1 MWRMEH
7 PIRSLHHVTATV
19 DDAQQDLDFCL
30 DVLGLRLV
38 KKTVNFDNHNVY
50 HFYYG
55 DETGTPGTIWTTFP
69 YKGWNIPSGTKGLG
83 QVGVTSFSVPEGSL
97 PFWRSR
103 LAAHGITA
111 ADAPARWG
119 EPALVFPDPSGLII
133 ELVAAADARVPWTHG
148 SVPEAHA
155 IRGLDSVAMII
166 DSPKPTVAL
175 LERLLGCVV
184 VDESDGRIRLAV
196 NGDRPGHRLDI
207 LHGTGAGPARNGIG
221 TVHHVALA
229 ISSPDEQRRLRQELI
244 DYGCRVTE
252 VRDRCYFESIYF
264 REPGGVL
271 IEVATMQPGFT
282 LDEAAGELGRAL
294 KLPPWEEPK
303 RKAIE
308 EELPVICT

>member
-1 MWRMEH
+1 MEH
-7 PIRSLHHVTATV
+7 PILSLHHVTATV
-19 DDAQQDLDFCL
+19 DDAQQDLDFCV
-30 DVLGLRLV
+30 DALGLRLV

-69 YKGWNIPSGTKGLG
+69 YKGWNVPIGTKGLG

-103 LAAHGITA
+103 LAARAITA
-111 ADAPARWG
+111 AEAPARFG
-119 EPALVFPDPSGLII
+119 EPSLVFTDPSGLTL
-133 ELVAAADARVPWTHG
+133 ELVAAPDARAPWTEG
-148 SVPEAHA
+148 GVPEAHA
-155 IRGLDSVAMII
+155 IRGLHSVTLTV

-175 LERLLGCVV
+175 LERLLGCVI
-184 VDESDGRIRLAV
+184 VDEADGRVRVAV
-196 NGDRPGHRLDI
+196 NGDQPGHRLDI
-207 LHGTGAGPARNGIG
+207 LHGTGAGPALNGIG

-271 IEVATMQPGFT
+271 IEVATMRPGFT
-282 LDEAAGELGRAL
+282 LDEAAGELGNGL
-294 KLPPWEEPK
+294 KLPPWEEPN
-303 RKAIE
+303 RAAIE
-308 EELPVICT
+308 EGLPRVST

>member
-1 MWRMEH
+1 MEH

-19 DDAQQDLDFCL
+19 DDAQQDLDFCIA
-30 DVLGLRLV
+30 VLGLRLV

-55 DETGTPGTIWTTFP
+55 DEAGTPGTIWTTFP
-69 YKGWNIPSGTKGLG
+69 YKGWNVPVGTKGLG

-97 PFWRSR
+97 PFWKSR

-111 ADAPARWG
+111 ADAPARSG
-119 EPALVFPDPSGLII
+119 ESSLVFPDPSGLVI
-133 ELVAAADARVPWTHG
+133 ELVEATDTRAPWTRG
-148 SVPEAHA
+148 RVPEAYA
-155 IRGLDSVAMII
+155 IRGLHSVAMTV
-166 DSPKPTVAL
+166 DSPAPTVAL
-175 LERLLGCVV
+175 FERLLGCAV
-184 VDESDGRIRLAV
+184 VDESDGRIRIAV
-196 NGDRPGHRLDI
+196 NADRPGHRLDI

-229 ISSPDEQRRLRQELI
+229 ISSADEQRRLRQELI

-271 IEVATMQPGFT
+271 IEVATMRPGFT
-282 LDEAAGELGRAL
+282 VDEAADELGRGL
-294 KLPPWEEPK
+294 KLPPWEEPN
-303 RKAIE
+303 RAAIE
-308 EELPVICT
+308 EGLPGVDTF

>member
-1 MWRMEH
+1 MEH

-19 DDAQQDLDFCL
+19 DDAQQDLDFCV

-69 YKGWNIPSGTKGLG
+69 YKGWNVPIGTKGLG
-83 QVGVTSFSVPEGSL
+83 QVGVTSFSVPQKSL
-97 PFWRSR
+97 AFWRSR
-103 LAAHGITA
+103 LASHGIA
-111 ADAPARWG
+111 ATEAPARFG
-119 EPALVFPDPSGLII
+119 EPSLVFADPSGLTI
-133 ELVAAADARVPWTHG
+133 ELVGTADPRAPWTQG

-155 IRGLDSVAMII
+155 IRGLHSVTMTV

-184 VDESDGRIRLAV
+184 VDEVDGRIRLAV
-196 NGDRPGHRLDI
+196 NGDRPGHRLEI
-207 LHGTGAGPARNGIG
+207 VHGTGAGPARNGIG

-244 DYGCRVTE
+244 DYGCQVTE

-271 IEVATMQPGFT
+271 IEVATTQPGFT
-282 LDEAAGELGRAL
+282 LDEAARDLGRGL
-294 KLPPWEEPK
+294 KLPPWEEP
-303 RKAIE
+303 RRAAIE
-308 EELPVICT
+308 KGLPGVSTG

>member
-1 MWRMEH
+1 MEH

-19 DDAQQDLDFCL
+19 DDAQQDLDLCV
-30 DVLGLRLV
+30 DALGLRLV

-69 YKGWNIPSGTKGLG
+69 YKGWNVPIGTKGLG

-103 LAAHGITA
+103 LAARGITA
-111 ADAPARWG
+111 AEAPARFG
-119 EPALVFPDPSGLII
+119 EPSLVFTDPSGLTL
-133 ELVAAADARVPWTHG
+133 ELVAAADARAPWTDG
-148 SVPEAHA
+148 GVPEAHA
-155 IRGLDSVAMII
+155 IRGLHSVTLTV

-175 LERLLGCVV
+175 LERLLGCVI
-184 VDESDGRIRLAV
+184 VDEADGRVRVAV

-207 LHGTGAGPARNGIG
+207 LHGTGAGPALNGIG

-271 IEVATMQPGFT
+271 IEVATMRPGFT
-282 LDEAAGELGRAL
+282 LDEAAGELGNGL
-294 KLPPWEEPK
+294 KLPPWEEPN
-303 RKAIE
+303 RAAIE
-308 EELPVICT
+308 EGLPRVST